1 MAMTRTTK
9 VIIGVV
15 VAGLLV
21 TGTVTVAL
29 AQADDADGCG
39 MAHRPIARLLK
50 GHFGRIKQLRQDL
63 NVTAEQRS
71 EIKGI
76 VSEHKQ
82 ELREAAGE
90 VIAAKR
96 ALREATLAENPDEAT
111 IRAAADQLGDAIGDA
126 AVIGS
131 KVAGDAREV
140 LTSEQIAMLEQ
151 ARADG
156 EAAVDQWLSEAGQ

>member
-1 MAMTRTTK
+1 MTRTTK
-9 VIIGVV
+9 IVIGVV
-15 VAGLLV
+15 VAALLV

-29 AQADDADGCG
+29 AQADDADGCA
-39 MAHRPIARLLK
+39 MTTRPIARLLK

-63 NVTAEQRS
+63 NVTAEQRG

-96 ALREATLAENPDEAT
+96 ALREATLAENPDEAK
-111 IRAAADQLGDAIGDA
+111 IRAAADTLGDAIGDA

-131 KVAGDAREV
+131 KVAGDARGV

-151 ARADG
+151 ARVDG
-156 EAAVDQWLSEAGQ
+156 EAAVDQWLSEMGQ